1 MLSRATSKPR
11 SGAYC
16 ILIQQAQRSL
26 AHNPSSTDD
35 LALVPEARRSG
46 VQASYRKGTQGRS
59 SFSGI
64 VATVFGG
71 AGFLG
76 SHVVNRLGKV
86 GTQLIIPYRG
96 DPYHARHLKLAGD
109 LGQVLFTQFWLKD
122 EQSVRKAMLHSNTVI
137 NMMGNIFPTRSVFI
151 RQVALWACGP
161 QTKGPKMH
169 LTAIGTTFKYICSL
183 AYPAARAAPNE

>member
-1 MLSRATSKPR
+1 MLSRATLKPR
-11 SGAYC
+11 SGTC
-16 ILIQQAQRSL
+16 LILIQHPQRRSL
-26 AHNPSSTDD
+26 SSHNSPPATDD
-35 LALVPEARRSG
+35 LAFVPEARRSG
-46 VQASYRKGTQGRS
+46 VQASYKKGTQGRS

-76 SHVVNRLGKV
+76 THVVNRLGKV

-109 LGQVLFTQFWLKD
+109 LGQVLFTQFQLKD

-137 NMMGNIFPTRSVFI
+137 NMMGNIFPTRLVI
-151 RQVALWACGP
+151 
-161 QTKGPKMH
+161 
-169 LTAIGTTFKYICSL
+169 
-183 AYPAARAAPNE
+183 